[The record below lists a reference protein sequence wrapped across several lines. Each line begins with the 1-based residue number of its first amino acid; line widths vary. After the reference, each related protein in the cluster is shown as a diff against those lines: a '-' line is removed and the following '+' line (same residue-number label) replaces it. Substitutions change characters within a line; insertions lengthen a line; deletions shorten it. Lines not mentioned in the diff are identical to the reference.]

1 MDIRQRRFKNIL
13 VDRRFQL
20 KFSLFV
26 MTAVACYLSLV
37 LGIQRFLNSLYV
49 GESVPN
55 ALVLAIVVFL
65 LLVIGALSIYVTH
78 KIAGPMHALKKG
90 FQIVASGDRNYR
102 VTFRP
107 DDEFAEVAEEF
118 NKMMDSLTK

>member
-1 MDIRQRRFKNIL
+1 MDIRQRKLKNII

-37 LGIQRFLNSLYV
+37 LGIQRLLNVLYV
-49 GESVPN
+49 GESVPT
-55 ALVLAIVVFL
+55 ALVMVIVVFL
-65 LLVIGALSIYVTH
+65 LFVIGALSIYVTH
-78 KIAGPMHALKKG
+78 KIAGPLYALKKG
-90 FQIVASGDRNYR
+90 FQTVASGDRHYR
-102 VTFRP
+102 VKFRP